1 MAEEA
6 PQSDNVSKKTEKT
19 PDEKYETESK
29 QIVEQSSEKNP
40 LNDYRSVTYHFTM
53 AALDN
58 SNLKDPE
65 SYRNSQLKFV
75 ILRSGGKGFTGLSPQ
90 TRLSDTQLT
99 DSKKLDDS
107 GENYDKYS
115 KVVNKASADAALSKN
130 QELTAGFNKDS
141 PGRFDM
147 FIENVEID
155 SIMTFSEEGNTSLPT
170 QIKFEV
176 IEPYS
181 INGFIEAMHI
191 SAVAA
196 GYPSYL
202 QASFLLKME
211 FWGYPDVGDFPEPEL
226 IKDTERYYVFGLTG
240 VDVDITERGTRYKC
254 TAVPYNERAFGE
266 PNVVKKPIKM
276 VGETVRAILND
287 FIANINSQ
295 VAISDEA
302 GKEGTYKTKHNVYEI
317 KFPVWDEKQGF
328 IDGPPSK
335 IADAK
340 FTEVLKDNKLY
351 AMIDPAAP
359 GSPNAYKVDG
369 AAQPTPAQQAK
380 QPESVKY
387 NPKESS
393 IQFAEGMN
401 INDAITSVIRDSEYV
416 RDILK
421 NIGKRPNNPDQYGML
436 DYFLIKMEVEN
447 LDVIDEVSQKPYQKY
462 IYVITPYKIHISR
475 VPNYGHDIIKEED
488 LKKIS
493 LREYNYIYT
502 GQNVDV
508 LNFKLNFNT
517 LFFEAVPAA
526 MGNKDQPQPKNAAA
540 PDNSPEVKI
549 NSDDSLKTN
558 EQVNARSNARLQRQQ
573 VPSSP
578 VKPTTTPIQS
588 YGGNASQPLSDP
600 YSTLARNMHDAVINS
615 KASMLTG
622 EMEILGDPFYLVT
635 GGIGNYKAKPDTSK
649 RGKTDK
655 GEANH
660 NYGEI
665 LVTINFRNPIDIN
678 SFENGGM
685 MQFDANRVPF
695 SGVYRILKVASSFKD
710 GVFKQK
716 LDILRIPGQVID
728 SNLRATDPADNL
740 VTSPNPTSQLIPDD
754 TRAQSPEQRMDSET
768 VMDQLNRGLP
778 SQGLPGEL
786 SNFTDATGGLGGS
799 NPSLLNQT
807 YGLISRSG
815 NPMIETSIIGQSLP
829 DTNDISSNIRLQSS
843 GLVGLSQL
851 SLQPAANLDSA
862 ANILSGNLPSNNLS
876 QTLGSI
882 FINNS
887 IGSSLNIPNVGS
899 GIGKG
904 ASYSITPISTFP
916 NGLTSLDVKQ
926 GANINPTS
934 LGVGN
939 ISNISGISKDLGPN
953 SLTAVQGIGKGIGNL
968 VGGIGNK
975 ITSLMSSP
983 SDPRGIAAKVGLDPS
998 RLSGLTGGGL
1008 QSKLQNQVSNIV
1020 DSTPENVNL
1029 TQASSAGLVLDYIP
1043 ANKMA
1048 NIPAT
1053 PPYATAP
1060 IPSADVGYAKEV
1072 VARGGMPALEN
1083 LYGVN
1088 SPSKLSSNLVPREL
1102 VSAAQAGTPSVSN
1115 NPYSNL
1121 TGSYNLVDINSMKDK
1136 LSSAKSMV
1144 GGYTNQPNIPDAG
1157 FSESVSSKFGSNTAG
1172 QSPLDKLVS
1181 RLNPTSKQSPSD
1193 LNDFYG

>member
-1 MAEEA
+1 MADEA

-29 QIVEQSSEKNP
+29 QIVEQSGEKNP
-40 LNDYRSVTYHFTM
+40 LNGYRSSTYHFTM
-53 AALDN
+53 AALDG
-58 SNLKDPE
+58 SNLTDPE

-90 TRLSDTQLT
+90 TKLSDTQLT

-107 GENYDKYS
+107 GENYDKYA
-115 KVVNKASADAALSKN
+115 KVVNKASSDAALSNN
-130 QELTAGFNKDS
+130 QELTAGFNKES

-155 SIMTFSEEGNTSLPT
+155 SILTFSEEGNTSLPT

-181 INGFIEAMHI
+181 INGFIEALHI

-211 FWGYPDVGDFPEPEL
+211 FWGYPDVEDFPEPEL
-226 IKDTERYYVFGLTG
+226 INNTERYYVFGLTG
-240 VDVDITERGTRYKC
+240 IDVDITEKGTRYKC

-276 VGETVRAILND
+276 AGDTVRSILNN
-287 FIANINSQ
+287 FITNINAQ
-295 VAISDEA
+295 VATSDEA
-302 GKEGTYKTKHNVYEI
+302 GKEGSTKLKHNIYDI
-317 KFPVWDEKQGF
+317 SFPVWDEKLGF
-328 IDGPPSK
+328 INGPASK

-359 GSPNAYKVDG
+359 GSPNAYKVNG
-369 AAQPTPAQQAK
+369 AVQPTPAQQAR

-387 NPKESS
+387 NPKEST

-447 LDVIDEVSQKPYQKY
+447 LDIIDEVSQKPFQKY
-462 IYVITPYKIHISR
+462 TYVVTPYKIHISR
-475 VPNYGHDIIKEED
+475 IPSYGQNIIKEED

-540 PDNSPEVKI
+540 PDNSSEVKI
-549 NSDDSLKTN
+549 KSDDSLKTAD
-558 EQVNARSNARLQRQQ
+558 QINARSNARLKRQQ
-573 VPSSP
+573 VPTTP
-578 VKPTTTPIQS
+578 VKPTVTPLQS

-600 YSTLARNMHDAVINS
+600 YSTLARGMHDAVINS

-635 GGIGNYKAKPDTSK
+635 GGIGNYKSKPDTSK
-649 RGKTDK
+649 RGKTNK
-655 GEANH
+655 GEADH
-660 NYGEI
+660 NYGEVLI
-665 LVTINFRNPIDIN
+665 TINFRNPIDIN

-695 SGVYRILKVASSFKD
+695 SGVYRVLKVNSNFRD

-716 LDILRIPGQVID
+716 LDILRLPGQVID
-728 SNLRATDPADNL
+728 SNLRATDPADNFA
-740 VTSPNPTSQLIPDD
+740 TSPNPSSQVIPDES
-754 TRAQSPEQRMDSET
+754 RAQSPEERMDSET
-768 VMDQLNRGLP
+768 AMDQLNRGLP
-778 SQGLPGEL
+778 SPGLPGEL
-786 SNFTDATGGLGGS
+786 SNFTNAEGGLGGS
-799 NPSLLNQT
+799 TPSLLNQT

-815 NPMIETSIIGQSLP
+815 NIMPETSIIGQALP
-829 DTNDISSNIRLQSS
+829 SSPNDVSSNIRLQSS
-843 GLVGLSQL
+843 GLIGLSQE
-851 SLQPAANLDSA
+851 SLAPAATLGSA
-862 ANILSGNLPSNNLS
+862 ANILTGNMSAERL
-876 QTLGSI
+876 
-882 FINNS
+882 
-887 IGSSLNIPNVGS
+887 IGSLGGTVVGSAIKSALNISNQGS

-904 ASYSITPISTFP
+904 ASLSITPISTFP
-916 NGLTSLDVKQ
+916 GGLTSLDIKQ

-934 LGVGN
+934 LPTGSL
-939 ISNISGISKDLGPN
+939 SNISGVAKDLGTN
-953 SLTAVQGIGKGIGNL
+953 ALAAVQGIGNNLSGL

-975 ITSLMSSP
+975 ITQLTASP
-983 SDPRGIAAKVGLDPS
+983 MDPQGIAAKVGLDPS
-998 RLSGLTGGGL
+998 RLSGLTGAGL
-1008 QSKLQNQVSNIV
+1008 QSKLQNQVTDIV
-1020 DSTPENVNL
+1020 KNTPSNVNL
-1029 TQASSAGLVLDYIP
+1029 NQAASAGLVLDYLP
-1043 ANKMA
+1043 ASKMK

-1053 PPYATAP
+1053 PEFATAP
-1060 IPSADVGYAKEV
+1060 IPQADVGYASSV
-1072 VARGGMPALEN
+1072 VKKGGMTALEN

-1088 SPSKLSSNLVPREL
+1088 SPSKLSSNLVPQEL
-1102 VSAAQAGTPSVSN
+1102 ISAAQASPSGASS

-1121 TGSYNLVDINSMKDK
+1121 TGSVNSVDINSMKDK
-1136 LSSAKSMV
+1136 LNSAKSMLS
-1144 GGYTNQPNIPDAG
+1144 GY
-1157 FSESVSSKFGSNTAG
+1157 SG
-1172 QSPLDKLVS
+1172 QSPLDKLVN
-1181 RLNPTSKQSPSD
+1181 RIN
-1193 LNDFYG
+1193 NG